1 MAAPPARNMRPII
14 TVVAVIVVVI
24 LALVAYAGAGYAFA
38 NSRIDSARAT
48 YNTVVS
54 HENALTEEFNSFNT
68 SASTSLTTSTTTA
81 NLKSDQASYAQLV
94 TKSQA
99 AEPVISSDDAA
110 LVTAQASLKDNSWLT
125 VISRSE
131 LDRVSAK
138 IGHERNAL
146 ASAKTITSDFVLLGA
161 FYQALLQTLIDLDD
175 VGVKAQATDISGTVA
190 GIATLKTSIGKAQQL
205 SSAPGVPA
213 DLKQFL
219 TDMQTLAADLAK
231 LFTDALAGSDNA
243 VAADA
248 KVATADANKVDTY
261 DFANMGN
268 EVRAFYQPLIDSFN
282 SEVNKANSA

>member
-1 MAAPPARNMRPII
+1 
-14 TVVAVIVVVI
+14 
-24 LALVAYAGAGYAFA
+24 
-38 NSRIDSARAT
+38 
-48 YNTVVS
+48 VVS

-125 VISRSE
+125 VISRPE

-146 ASAKTITSDFVLLGA
+146 ASAKTLTSDFVLLGA

-190 GIATLKTSIGKAQQL
+190 AIATLKTSIGKAQQL

-248 KVATADANKVDTY
+248 KVATTDANKVDTY

-282 SEVNKANSA
+282 SEVNKANST